1 MFKVIS
7 IALLALVTTSAI
19 AMSNGIHRYPSQY
32 DVKTTIDRLQAV
44 VEKKGMKVF
53 TRIDH
58 AAGATA
64 VGKTLRPTE
73 LLIFGN
79 PKVGTALMLCNQ
91 ESGIDLPIKA
101 LAWRDNEGKVWLSY
115 NGGSYLKHRHGL
127 RDCDAVAAKVDK
139 ALANFA
145 RAATE

>member
-1 MFKVIS
+1 MFKVITL
-7 IALLALVTTSAI
+7 ALLTLLTTSAI
-19 AMSNGIHRYPSQY
+19 AMSNGIHRYASQY

-44 VEKKGMKVF
+44 IEKKGMKVF

-58 AAGATA
+58 AAGATK

-115 NGGSYLKHRHGL
+115 NDGSYLKHRHEL
-127 RDCDAVAAKVDK
+127 RDCDAVTAKVDK

-145 RAATE
+145 KAATE